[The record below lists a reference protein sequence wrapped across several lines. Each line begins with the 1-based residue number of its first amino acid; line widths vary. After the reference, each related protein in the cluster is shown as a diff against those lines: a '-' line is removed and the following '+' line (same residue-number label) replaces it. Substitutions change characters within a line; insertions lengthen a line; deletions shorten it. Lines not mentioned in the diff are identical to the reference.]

1 MHPPRRRWLRRA
13 LAAGTAAALPRAA
26 LAAAPVADPL
36 ARPALPVRDAAR
48 GVLLGLAR
56 AGTRLVAVGER
67 GLVLLSDDA
76 GRTWRQAPGV
86 PTSATLTAV
95 QFVDARHGWAVGHY
109 GLVLHSGDGGEHWTR
124 RLDGT
129 AAAALVEAAA
139 REQAERELGPAAQ
152 AALAEA
158 QRLVQEGPDKPLF
171 ALRFDDAGRGVVA
184 GAYNL
189 MFATEDGGGRWT
201 SVGGR
206 LDNPRAAHL
215 YALDGQGAQR
225 LLAGEQGLL
234 LHSADAG
241 ARWAR
246 VPTPYAGSWFT
257 AALLPDA
264 SWLVAGLRGTALR
277 SRDGG
282 RRWSRLDNPVPAGIT
297 ALARDAQ
304 GLPWLANQAGQLL
317 TPDDAGSALRVRA
330 QTRAMQP
337 AALLALDDGG
347 WLLAGWNGLTRVDA
361 PAGTA
366 R

>member
-1 MHPPRRRWLRRA
+1 MHRSRRRWLRRT
-13 LAAGTAAALPRAA
+13 LAAGVAAALPRAA
-26 LAAAPVADPL
+26 LAVPVADPL

-48 GVLLGLAR
+48 RVLLGLAR

-76 GRTWRQAPGV
+76 GRNWRQAPGV

-109 GLVLHSGDGGEHWTR
+109 GVVLHSGDGGEHWAR
-124 RLDGT
+124 QLEGT
-129 AAAALVEAAA
+129 AAAALVETAA
-139 REQAERELGPAAQ
+139 REQAEREPGPAAQ

-171 ALRFDDAGRGVVA
+171 ALRFEDARRGVVA

-189 MFATEDGGGRWT
+189 MLATEDGGNNWKSIGA
-201 SVGGR
+201 R
-206 LDNPRAAHL
+206 LDNPRTAHL
-215 YALDGQGAQR
+215 YALDAQGTQR

-241 ARWAR
+241 TRWAR
-246 VPTPYAGSWFT
+246 LQTPYGGSWF
-257 AALLPDA
+257 AVALLPDA
-264 SWLVAGLRGTALR
+264 SWLVAGLRGTTLR
-277 SRDGG
+277 SHDGG
-282 RRWSRLDNPVPAGIT
+282 GQWRRVANEAPAGIT
-297 ALARDAQ
+297 ALARDGQ
-304 GLPWLANQAGQLL
+304 GLPWLVNQAGQLL
-317 TPDDAGSALRVRA
+317 TLDEAGGALRMRA
-330 QTRAMQP
+330 QTAALQP

-361 PAGTA
+361 VPARAT